1 MWLPWPWT
9 AWGGRFRLAL
19 WRLGFAL
26 VRFRAT
32 LRRRVRRARLWR
44 FLWFLLG
51 LLLCLLLLHGVRL
64 HLPMRRHLHWPAI
77 RWSVR
82 HHGVYN
88 EGQKIKNHLIAKNIP
103 IPGIGWGIP
112 GSKQHIFSSF
122 VEKIKFY
129 AKDNRKEAFL
139 DSQASCAQDEIHAVR
154 AYEEPFHV
162 GQACQAGEDMAIHMG
177 VGYEMEVD
185 RVGWVEWSWVD
196 LLGAQVLCIE

>member
-1 MWLPWPWT
+1 M
-9 AWGGRFRLAL
+9 
-19 WRLGFAL
+19 
-26 VRFRAT
+26 
-32 LRRRVRRARLWR
+32 
-44 FLWFLLG
+44 
-51 LLLCLLLLHGVRL
+51 
-64 HLPMRRHLHWPAI
+64 
-77 RWSVR
+77 
-82 HHGVYN
+82 
-88 EGQKIKNHLIAKNIP
+88 
-103 IPGIGWGIP
+103 
-112 GSKQHIFSSF
+112 
-122 VEKIKFY
+122 EKIKFY